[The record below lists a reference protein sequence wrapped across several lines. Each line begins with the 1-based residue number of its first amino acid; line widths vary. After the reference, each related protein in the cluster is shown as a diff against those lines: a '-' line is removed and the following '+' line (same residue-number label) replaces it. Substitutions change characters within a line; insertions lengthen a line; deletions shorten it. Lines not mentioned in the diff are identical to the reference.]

1 MKATKPRNG
10 KLRGAAVVARAAIF
24 LLFAPQANAFFHNS
38 PDLEQGRAIYEAECA
53 SCHGADLEGHPDWR
67 SANEDGTYPAPPH
80 DAGGHTWHHG
90 DIMLHDYIKRGGQA
104 VLDEMGVAF
113 TSGMPAFGDR
123 LTDEDIEAVLDYIKS
138 TWPDGIRA
146 TQAERS
152 ATEALAP

>member
-1 MKATKPRNG
+1 
-10 KLRGAAVVARAAIF
+10 
-24 LLFAPQANAFFHNS
+24 
-38 PDLEQGRAIYEAECA
+38 
-53 SCHGADLEGHPDWR
+53 
-67 SANEDGTYPAPPH
+67 
-80 DAGGHTWHHG
+80 
-90 DIMLHDYIKRGGQA
+90 MLHDYIKRGGQA

-152 ATEALAP
+152 AVEALAP

>member
-1 MKATKPRNG
+1 MKATKPRAG
-10 KLRGAAVVARAAIF
+10 KFRDSAIVAPAAFF
-24 LLFAPQANAFFHNS
+24 LLSAPQADAFFHNS
-38 PDLEQGRAIYEAECA
+38 PDLEQGRAIYQAECA
-53 SCHGADLEGHPDWR
+53 SCHGADLEGQPDWQT
-67 SANEDGTYPAPPH
+67 ANADGTYPAPPH

-123 LTDEDIEAVLDYIKS
+123 LTDGDIEAVLDYIKS
-138 TWPDGIRA
+138 TWPDRIRA

-152 ATEALAP
+152 AVEALAP